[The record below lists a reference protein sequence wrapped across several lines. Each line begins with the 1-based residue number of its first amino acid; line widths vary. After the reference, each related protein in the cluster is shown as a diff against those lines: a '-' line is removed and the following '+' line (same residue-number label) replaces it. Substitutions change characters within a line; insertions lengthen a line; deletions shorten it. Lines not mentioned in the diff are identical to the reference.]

1 MSKYK
6 HERFIPS
13 LLIERTLIFYNIV
26 LSNQFNITKKY
37 KKTCINLLVEIQTY
51 FENIKFQ
58 NYDTKDINYQY
69 KQYSIL
75 MNKLDYLMKSFDKID
90 ESEKIKQIWFN
101 KLCFYISETVDGGVF
116 PNPNYDE
123 NYFLNFAKLFI
134 YINIKSLLIR
144 DSNNSLHC
152 NKFYL
157 L

>member
-1 MSKYK
+1 MYK
-6 HERFIPS
+6 TKHGRFIPS
-13 LLIERTLIFYNIV
+13 LLIQRTLFFYNIV

-37 KKTCINLLVEIQTY
+37 KKKCIYLLVEIQTY
-51 FENIKFQ
+51 FKKINFQ
-58 NYDTKDINYQY
+58 NYDTKDVNYQY
-69 KQYSIL
+69 KRYSIL
-75 MNKLDYLMKSFDKID
+75 MDKLDYLMKSFDKID

-123 NYFLNFAKLFI
+123 NYFLNFVEFFI
-134 YINIKSLLIR
+134 YIYIKSLLII
-144 DSNNSLHC
+144 DSNNLLHC

>member
-1 MSKYK
+1 MKEYY
-6 HERFIPS
+6 F
-13 LLIERTLIFYNIV
+13 FYNIV

-37 KKTCINLLVEIQTY
+37 KKKCINLLVEIQTY

-123 NYFLNFAKLFI
+123 NYFLNFAEFFI
-134 YINIKSLLIR
+134 YIYIKSLLIR